1 MNLFINSPAYYSQF
15 YGADSHIDQ
24 MCRLLEKN
32 IDIKEYTDS
41 LDSIGITPIIAPQK
55 EIDDGKY
62 KELKLISKAYRYA
75 SISLHIDFLK
85 YKCSSVDQKKRM
97 ILGNVLCS
105 LLLVKKK
112 IGTAFN
118 YEKIESDILSLF
130 NMKFDEL
137 VDF

>member
-1 MNLFINSPAYYSQF
+1 
-15 YGADSHIDQ
+15 

-85 YKCSSVDQKKRM
+85 YKGSSVDQKKRM
-97 ILGNVLCS
+97 ILGNILCS
-105 LLLVKKK
+105 LLLFKKK
-112 IGTAFN
+112 IGTACNF
-118 YEKIESDILSLF
+118 EKIESDILSLF